1 MSFSQIGKQF
11 SFFYYYHYSII
22 RCFIWVVTIDVFYDG
37 FEVWLIM
44 YGFGG
49 MVVLVILWKQD
60 VYERFCECIAS
71 SSFN

>member
-1 MSFSQIGKQF
+1 M
-11 SFFYYYHYSII
+11 
-22 RCFIWVVTIDVFYDG
+22 TINVFYDG

-49 MVVLVILWKQD
+49 MVVVVILWKHD

-71 SSFN
+71 SSYN